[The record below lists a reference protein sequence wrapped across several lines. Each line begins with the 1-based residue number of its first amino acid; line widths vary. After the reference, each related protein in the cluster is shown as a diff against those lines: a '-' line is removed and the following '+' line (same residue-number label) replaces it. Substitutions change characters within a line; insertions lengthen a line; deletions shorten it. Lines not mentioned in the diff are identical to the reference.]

1 MIYNHFQY
9 HLGDSHSQQHVHP
22 LTLIIF
28 AMLLD
33 DDPMAAETHLI
44 WMIDNYFQY
53 QVGDSHS
60 QQHVHPMTLLIYRC
74 YGSTGYWSRLEN
86 DRHQKE
92 HSLTTSNEF

>member
-1 MIYNHFQY
+1 MLLDDDPMAAETLLISMIYNHFQY

-22 LTLIIF
+22 LTL
-28 AMLLD
+28 
-33 DDPMAAETHLI
+33 
-44 WMIDNYFQY
+44 MIYE
-53 QVGDSHS
+53 
-60 QQHVHPMTLLIYRC
+60 R